1 MRISQY
7 YEIMIFEFILCCSH
21 FLLFDIS
28 EQFCDIIRQLLFT
41 LIIVVLILYSV
52 CSSIMCDGD
61 KVDVSLY
68 VYWLC
73 SVVWFVRMTVFFI
86 AVCMRFVWNQNG
98 DRSL

>member
-1 MRISQY
+1 MRISEY

-61 KVDVSLY
+61 KADV
-68 VYWLC
+68 
-73 SVVWFVRMTVFFI
+73 
-86 AVCMRFVWNQNG
+86 
-98 DRSL
+98 

>member
-7 YEIMIFEFILCCSH
+7 YEILNLYCVVVM
-21 FLLFDIS
+21 FLLFDINQNS
-28 EQFCDIIRQLLFT
+28 FEILSDSLFT

-52 CSSIMCDGD
+52 CSIMCDGE
-61 KVDVSLY
+61 KADVSLY

-73 SVVWFVRMTVFFI
+73 GVVWFVRMTVFFI

-98 DRSL
+98 VGSL